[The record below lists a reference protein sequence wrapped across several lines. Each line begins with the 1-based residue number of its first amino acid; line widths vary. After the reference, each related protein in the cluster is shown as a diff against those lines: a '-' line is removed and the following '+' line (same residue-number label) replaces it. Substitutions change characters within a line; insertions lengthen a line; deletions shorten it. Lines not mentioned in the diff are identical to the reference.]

1 MIKVTI
7 KENNNLF
14 EKVIMDGHALYDD
27 FGKDIV
33 CAAASS
39 IVTTT
44 VNGILSLKEDS
55 LTYEYM
61 EDSFVIDN
69 ISNDETTQK
78 LIGNMVSLLREL
90 QENYPKNIN
99 VK

>member
-1 MIKVTI
+1 MIKVKI
-7 KENNNLF
+7 KKEDSF
-14 EKVIMDGHALYDD
+14 EKVIIEGHALYDE

-44 VNGILSLKEDS
+44 VNACIKLKEDA

-61 EDSFVIDN
+61 DDSFKIDN
-69 ISNDETTQK
+69 ISKDETIQK
-78 LIGNMVSLLREL
+78 LIGNMVSLLKEL
-90 QENYPKNIN
+90 EENYPKNIN

>member
-1 MIKVTI
+1 MIKVFIT
-7 KENNNLF
+7 KEDSF
-14 EKVIMDGHALYDD
+14 AKVIIEGHALYDD

-44 VNGILSLKEDS
+44 VNGILSLKEDA

-61 EDSFVIDN
+61 EDSFKIDN

-78 LIGNMVSLLREL
+78 LIGNMVSLLEEL

>member
-1 MIKVTI
+1 MIKV
-7 KENNNLF
+7 KVEKDKSF
-14 EKVIMDGHALYDD
+14 EKVIIEGHALYDD

-44 VNGILSLKEDS
+44 VNACLSLKDKS

-61 EDSFVIDN
+61 EDSFKIDN

-78 LIGNMVSLLREL
+78 LIGNMVSLLEEL

>member
-1 MIKVTI
+1 MIKVKVI
-7 KENNNLF
+7 KESSF
-14 EKVIMDGHALYDD
+14 KKVIIEGHALYDD

-44 VNGILSLKEDS
+44 VNACIKLKEDA
-55 LTYEYM
+55 LTYKYM
-61 EDSFVIDN
+61 DDSFEIDN
-69 ISNDETTQK
+69 ISIDDTTQK
-78 LIGNMVSLLREL
+78 LIGNMVSLLEEL
-90 QENYPKNIN
+90 QENYPKNII

>member
-1 MIKVTI
+1 MIKVKVT
-7 KENNNLF
+7 KEDSF
-14 EKVIMDGHALYDD
+14 EKVIIEGHALYDD

-44 VNGILSLKEDS
+44 VNACIKLKENA

-61 EDSFVIDN
+61 DDSFVIDN
-69 ISNDETTQK
+69 ISNDETIQK
-78 LIGNMVSLLREL
+78 LIGNMVSLLEEL
-90 QENYPKNIN
+90 HENYPKNII

>member
-1 MIKVTI
+1 MIKVFIT
-7 KENNNLF
+7 KEDSF
-14 EKVIMDGHALYDD
+14 EKVIIEGHALYDD

-44 VNGILSLKEDS
+44 VNGILSLKEDA

-61 EDSFVIDN
+61 EDSFKIDN

-78 LIGNMVSLLREL
+78 LIGNMVSLLEEL

>member
-1 MIKVTI
+1 MIKVKVT
-7 KENNNLF
+7 KDSSF
-14 EKVIMDGHALYDD
+14 EKVIIDGHALYDD

-33 CAAASS
+33 CAAVSS

-44 VNGILSLKEDS
+44 VNACIKLKEDA

-61 EDSFVIDN
+61 DDSFRIDN

-78 LIGNMVSLLREL
+78 LIGNMVSLLKEL
-90 QENYPKNIN
+90 EENYPKNIN

>member
-1 MIKVTI
+1 MIKVNIT
-7 KENNNLF
+7 KEDSF
-14 EKVIMDGHALYDD
+14 EKVIIEGHALYDD

-39 IVTTT
+39 VVTTT
-44 VNGILSLKEDS
+44 VNACIKLKEDA
-55 LTYEYM
+55 LTYKYM
-61 EDSFVIDN
+61 DDSFEIDN

-78 LIGNMVSLLREL
+78 LIGNMVGLLEEL
-90 QENYPKNIN
+90 QENYPKNII